1 LQVTVGDDVGAALG
15 VVVGLKLGAMVV
27 GVEVGLSLRTL
38 GGSGHPD
45 RGHIAERP
53 GFPENSLVVSQKFRR
68 SGLCRKISHCL
79 LEQKRVGLVEGDREG
94 ETVGSNEG
102 VAVEGDKV
110 GDDVGSREGVSVVP
124 VGLAVGAMEGLGD
137 GASVGEL
144 TGDTDGADVQAQSK
158 PSYGQ
163 PAGQVLTVV
172 FFLVSQSSLLAV
184 LTMEEEDSSRIFT
197 RPVTRAIL

>member
-1 LQVTVGDDVGAALG
+1 MGGDPCQQTATVGVSARGPPGWVPVGGG
-15 VVVGLKLGAMVV
+15 VVHVG
-27 GVEVGLSLRTL
+27 
-38 GGSGHPD
+38 P
-45 RGHIAERP
+45 
-53 GFPENSLVVSQKFRR
+53 
-68 SGLCRKISHCL
+68 
-79 LEQKRVGLVEGDREG
+79 
-94 ETVGSNEG
+94 NEG

-184 LTMEEEDSSRIFT
+184 LTMEEEDSSMIFT